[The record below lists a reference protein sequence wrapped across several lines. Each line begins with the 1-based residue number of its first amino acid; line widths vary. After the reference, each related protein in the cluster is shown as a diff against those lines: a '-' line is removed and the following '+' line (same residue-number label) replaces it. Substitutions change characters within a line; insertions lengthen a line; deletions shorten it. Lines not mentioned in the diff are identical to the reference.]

1 MSLTPDQI
9 IDRVQ
14 LKKRMMHWRLFAII
28 SFIFF
33 IFSLFAA
40 KEIQTVP
47 VIEGDYIARI
57 FVEGM
62 ILDDFDRTTKLKDI
76 SEDKRIKGVI
86 IHINSPGGTVVGG
99 ESLFNS
105 LRKISASK
113 PIVAVMGDVAASA
126 AYMTAIA
133 SDYVIARQGT
143 ITGSI
148 GVIAQSYEFTEL
160 AEKAGVKFHNFK
172 SSPLK
177 GGPIPTEPLSPEMK
191 ASMDERIADIY
202 EMFVDMVASRRPL
215 PKQRVYELA
224 NGSTYTGRQAIK
236 IGLIDE
242 LGDEDAAVNWL
253 RNIKKVPDT
262 LKVRDYSIEKEDSR
276 IDRFLDATN
285 NLSISIKSLL
295 NNSLMYF
302 F

>member
-1 MSLTPDQI
+1 
-9 IDRVQ
+9 
-14 LKKRMMHWRLFAII
+14 MMHWRLLAIV
-28 SFIFF
+28 SFTFF
-33 IFSLFAA
+33 IFSLFAT
-40 KEIQTVP
+40 KEIQRVP

-57 FVEGM
+57 FIDGM
-62 ILDDFDRTTKLKDI
+62 ILDDFDRTTKLKNI
-76 SEDKRIKGVI
+76 AEDKRVKAVI
-86 IHINSPGGTVVGG
+86 MHINSPGGTVVGG

-105 LRKISASK
+105 IRKISAEK
-113 PIVAVMGDVAASA
+113 PVVSVMGDVAASA

-133 SDYVIARQGT
+133 SDYIVAHQGSV
-143 ITGSI
+143 TGSI

-160 AEKAGVKFHNFK
+160 AEKAGVRFHTFK

-177 GGPIPTEPLSPEMK
+177 GGPIPTEPLSPEMR

-224 NGSTYTGRQAIK
+224 NGNTYTGRQAIK
-236 IGLIDE
+236 IGLIDA
-242 LGDEDAAVNWL
+242 LGDEDSALEWL
-253 RNIKKVPDT
+253 RNIKKIPEGV
-262 LKVRDYSIEKEDSR
+262 KARDYSIEKENSR